1 MTPQKEEWVQVG
13 QCDVDTII
21 HTLSLQLLEKYL
33 VLCFLTFRIINNR
46 CKERQI
52 FLQRLKTRSMTTVM
66 TSQSNLDPFFLLR
79 GHFETGSKISPV

>member
-13 QCDVDTII
+13 QRDVDTII

-33 VLCFLTFRIINNR
+33 VLCILTFRIINNR

-52 FLQRLKTRSMTTVM
+52 FLQRLKTRSMTSVM